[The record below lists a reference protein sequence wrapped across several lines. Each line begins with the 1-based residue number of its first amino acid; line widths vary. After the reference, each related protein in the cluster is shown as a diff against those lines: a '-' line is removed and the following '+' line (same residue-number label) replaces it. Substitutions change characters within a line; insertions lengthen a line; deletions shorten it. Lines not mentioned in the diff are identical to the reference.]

1 MSSEETGLKLEAVD
15 SDGAIRE
22 KADEAMQMLEKTGDT
37 RLDFFKKAGIAGGAA
52 IGGGALLSALAPG
65 AALAGAFEKGGR
77 PPNSFG
83 PGDIGILNYALTLEY
98 LEAAFYNE
106 ASANGFATGQTAV
119 ALKRVVEDENTH
131 VAALKTTLGNKA
143 VKSPTFDFGT
153 TTTNEGEF
161 LATAY
166 ALENTGVHAYLGQ
179 GFNIANPAYLK
190 GRPDDRHDRGSS
202 RWRVRPA
209 GAQLG
214 SRDLAAGRVRRSV
227 EGEAG
232 PQRRARDAFHPVGK
246 SRIRGTGTGAYGRPF
261 SFPATISRS
270 VAKLA
275 TNTNGRNQMT

>member
-1 MSSEETGLKLEAVD
+1 MSSEETGLKLETVD
-15 SDGAIRE
+15 TDGAIRE

-65 AALAGAFEKGGR
+65 AALAGTFEKGGR

-83 PGDIGILNYALTLEY
+83 AGDIGILNYALTLEY

-131 VAALKTTLGNKA
+131 VAALQAALGKKA
-143 VKSPTFDFGT
+143 VKSPTFAFGT
-153 TTTNEGEF
+153 TTTNEAEF

-190 GRPDDRHDRGSS
+190 VALTIVTIEARHAGVFGLLALNSAHAISPQGAFDDP
-202 RWRVRPA
+202 WKAKRVLNA
-209 GAQLG
+209 
-214 SRDLAAGRVRRSV
+214 V
-227 EGEAG
+227 
-232 PQRRARDAFHPVGK
+232 
-246 SRIRGTGTGAYGRPF
+246 RGTHF
-261 SFPATISRS
+261 I
-270 VAKLA
+270 
-275 TNTNGRNQMT
+275 Q